1 MKNYS
6 VGIVQ
11 LLRPHKLIDLLGF
24 KTSIYSAI
32 EITLYNASWYTK
44 HENRTFLCMM
54 DWSWHLYSI
63 PFHATKAAI
72 GYDTRIL

>member
-24 KTSIYSAI
+24 ETSIYSAI
-32 EITLYNASWYTK
+32 EITLYNASWYIPSM
-44 HENRTFLCMM
+44 RTEP
-54 DWSWHLYSI
+54 SHV
-63 PFHATKAAI
+63 
-72 GYDTRIL
+72 